1 MLGRNILGLDFSAQK
16 VDLFSLLSYIYLM
29 KYTFSNDVAK
39 VFPRSSHRA
48 IITNWTAIKPPNIY
62 DDDEV
67 EINSLYSV
75 SLYMQEGDKMREE
88 RKEDEGHKKG
98 KEREGKGYKKGK
110 EREKRKWHKKS
121 KEREESK
128 GLEENKELERK
139 ELVGEVVGD
148 EVVSDEVVS
157 EEVVGGDAVSDD
169 AVGDEVVGDEESK
182 NGEKREESKG
192 GMDGKDG
199 QSNQK
204 TSDDQE
210 STHSTGSGAK
220 NIETPSGS
228 VPSLPLQ
235 GSTPGT
241 RGKLTKAMAKKSL
254 EIMTVEDPKESD
266 IVIL

>member
-1 MLGRNILGLDFSAQK
+1 
-16 VDLFSLLSYIYLM
+16 M
-29 KYTFSNDVAK
+29 KYTFSNDVAE

-48 IITNWTAIKPPNIY
+48 IITDWTAIKPPNIY

-75 SLYMQEGDKMREE
+75 TLYMQEEDKMREE
-88 RKEDEGHKKG
+88 CKEDEGHKKG
-98 KEREGKGYKKGK
+98 NEREENKGHKKGK
-110 EREKRKWHKKS
+110 EREEGKGHKKGKEHEGKGHKKGKEREERKWHKKS
-121 KEREESK
+121 KEREESEE
-128 GLEENKELERK
+128 LEENKEL
-139 ELVGEVVGD
+139 
-148 EVVSDEVVS
+148 
-157 EEVVGGDAVSDD
+157 
-169 AVGDEVVGDEESK
+169 VGDEVVGDEEPK
-182 NGEKREESKG
+182 KGEKREESKG
-192 GMDGKDG
+192 GVDGKDG
-199 QSNQK
+199 RFNQK

-241 RGKLTKAMAKKSL
+241 RGKLTKAMAEKSL

>member
-1 MLGRNILGLDFSAQK
+1 
-16 VDLFSLLSYIYLM
+16 M
-29 KYTFSNDVAK
+29 KYTFSNDMAE

-75 SLYMQEGDKMREE
+75 SSYMQEEDKMREE
-88 RKEDEGHKKG
+88 CKEDEGHKKG
-98 KEREGKGYKKGK
+98 NEREEKKGHKKGKEREEGKGHKKGKEREEGKGYKKGK
-110 EREKRKWHKKS
+110 EREGKGHKKGKEREERKWHKKN
-121 KEREESK
+121 KEREESEER
-128 GLEENKELERK
+128 EENKEL
-139 ELVGEVVGD
+139 
-148 EVVSDEVVS
+148 
-157 EEVVGGDAVSDD
+157 
-169 AVGDEVVGDEESK
+169 VGDEVVGDEVVIDEEPK
-182 NGEKREESKG
+182 KGEKREESKG
-192 GMDGKDG
+192 GVDGKDG
-199 QSNQK
+199 RFNQK

-235 GSTPGT
+235 GSIPGT
-241 RGKLTKAMAKKSL
+241 RGKLTKAMAEKSL

-266 IVIL
+266 IVIP

>member
-1 MLGRNILGLDFSAQK
+1 
-16 VDLFSLLSYIYLM
+16 M
-29 KYTFSNDVAK
+29 KYTFSNDVAE

-62 DDDEV
+62 DDDEI

-75 SLYMQEGDKMREE
+75 SLYMQEEDKKREE
-88 RKEDEGHKKG
+88 RKKDERHKKG
-98 KEREGKGYKKGK
+98 KEREESKGHKKGK
-110 EREKRKWHKKS
+110 GREEGRGHKKGKGREEGKGHKKSKERKERKWHKKG

-128 GLEENKELERK
+128 GLEENEELERK
-139 ELVGEVVGD
+139 EELVGD
-148 EVVSDEVVS
+148 EVVI
-157 EEVVGGDAVSDD
+157 
-169 AVGDEVVGDEESK
+169 DEEPK
-182 NGEKREESKG
+182 KGEKREESKG
-192 GMDGKDG
+192 GVDGKDG
-199 QSNQK
+199 RFNQK

-235 GSTPGT
+235 GSIPGT
-241 RGKLTKAMAKKSL
+241 RGKLTKAMAEKSL

>member
-1 MLGRNILGLDFSAQK
+1 
-16 VDLFSLLSYIYLM
+16 M
-29 KYTFSNDVAK
+29 KYTFSNDMAE

-75 SLYMQEGDKMREE
+75 SSYMQEEDKMREE
-88 RKEDEGHKKG
+88 CKEDEGHKKG
-98 KEREGKGYKKGK
+98 NEREEKKGHKKGK
-110 EREKRKWHKKS
+110 EREERKWHKKN
-121 KEREESK
+121 KEREESEER
-128 GLEENKELERK
+128 EENKEL
-139 ELVGEVVGD
+139 VGD
-148 EVVSDEVVS
+148 EVVI
-157 EEVVGGDAVSDD
+157 
-169 AVGDEVVGDEESK
+169 DEEPK
-182 NGEKREESKG
+182 KGEKREESKG
-192 GMDGKDG
+192 GVDGKDG
-199 QSNQK
+199 RFNQK

-235 GSTPGT
+235 GSIPGT
-241 RGKLTKAMAKKSL
+241 RGKLTKAMAEKSL

>member
-1 MLGRNILGLDFSAQK
+1 
-16 VDLFSLLSYIYLM
+16 M

-88 RKEDEGHKKG
+88 PEYEGHKKG
-98 KEREGKGYKKGK
+98 KEREERKWYKKGK
-110 EREKRKWHKKS
+110 K
-121 KEREESK
+121 REESK
-128 GLEENKELERK
+128 GLEENEKLERK
-139 ELVGEVVGD
+139 ELVGD
-148 EVVSDEVVS
+148 EVISDE
-157 EEVVGGDAVSDD
+157 EP
-169 AVGDEVVGDEESK
+169 K
-182 NGEKREESKG
+182 KGEKREESKG
-192 GMDGKDG
+192 GVDGKDG
-199 QSNQK
+199 RFNQK